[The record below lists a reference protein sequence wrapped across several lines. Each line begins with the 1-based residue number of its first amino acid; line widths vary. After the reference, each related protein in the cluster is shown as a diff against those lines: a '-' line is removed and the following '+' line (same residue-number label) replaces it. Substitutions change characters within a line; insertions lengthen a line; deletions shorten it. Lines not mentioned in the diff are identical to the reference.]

1 MGSPNELTE
10 VSSNKTFGGYQ
21 KVFSHNS
28 KLLGCT
34 MNFGVYL
41 PPQAEENKVPVI
53 YWLSG
58 LTCSEANFIQKAG
71 AQRCAL
77 KQ

>member
-1 MGSPNELTE
+1 MASPNILTE
-10 VSSNKTFGGYQ
+10 IASNKMFGGYQ

-28 KLLGCT
+28 KVLGCV

-41 PPQAEENKVPVI
+41 PPKADEKKVPVI

-71 AQRCAL
+71 AQ
-77 KQ
+77 KYVP